1 MKYVDV
7 FGKEVIESTE
17 VVEVGAK
24 LSDEEVLEIIGNF
37 ASNIDDSGDG
47 RVSAVTV
54 EDSATRLGESTSE
67 NASDIAT
74 NNIASVN
81 CSTLLSYF
89 KGLMMVDSTSEFIA
103 NTLVASTF
111 LSGVSTVKGSLE
123 PERKVKSLF
132 WR

>member
-24 LSDEEVLEIIGNF
+24 LSDEAIGNF
-37 ASNIDDSGDG
+37 ASNIDDSDNG

-54 EDSATRLGESTSE
+54 EDSTTRLGEITSE
-67 NASDIAT
+67 NKNASDIAT

-81 CSTLLSYF
+81 CSIILSYF
-89 KGLMMVDSTSEFIA
+89 KGLMMVDSKSEFIA

-111 LSGVSTVKGSLE
+111 LSGVYTIKGALE
-123 PERKVKSLF
+123 PERKVKYLF
-132 WR
+132 